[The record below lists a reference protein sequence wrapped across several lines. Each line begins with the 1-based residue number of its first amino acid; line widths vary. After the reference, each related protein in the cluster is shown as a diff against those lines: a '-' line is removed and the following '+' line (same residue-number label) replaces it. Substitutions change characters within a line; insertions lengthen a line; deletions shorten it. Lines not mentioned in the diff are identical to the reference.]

1 MTDASLHRGPAILLV
16 TYNGWA
22 LTEACLQGLRELVSE
37 GYAIVVA
44 DNGSTDGTP
53 RHSVNRFPEI
63 CCVSTGG
70 NLGFGAGNNC
80 AARQVPLADPLLFVN
95 NDTLPSAQDIRQLVA
110 SWRHLSTETA
120 APVVLA
126 PRILNADGST
136 QSSWFAPWHSRS
148 FFFNALRTE
157 ASAARILQ
165 GTLTS
170 RDDGVFEVGWT
181 SAVCWVL
188 SRSLWQATRGFDE
201 SIFMYNED
209 LDWAWRARTLGAQF
223 LLDTRCSLVHLGGGS
238 AVSSLSRSLQ
248 HDRSLY
254 YVLGKHL
261 GFKGRI
267 WSISYRIIRSTL
279 RILLLLP
286 FLWKASA
293 RRSVRLH
300 AALLFRVFG

>member
-1 MTDASLHRGPAILLV
+1 MTDWKEHRGPAILLV

-22 LTEACLQGLRELVSE
+22 LTEACLRGLQELISE

-53 RHSVNRFPEI
+53 QHILNRFPEI
-63 CCVSTGG
+63 CCVPTGG

-80 AARQVPLADPLLFVN
+80 AAQQVPLADPLLFVN
-95 NDTLPSAQDIRQLVA
+95 NDTLPSAQDIRQLVS
-110 SWRHLSTETA
+110 SWRRWSGEIK
-120 APVVLA
+120 APVILA
-126 PRILNADGST
+126 PRILNADGSI
-136 QSSWFAPWHSRS
+136 QSSWFAPWSSAR
-148 FFFNALRTE
+148 FFFNAFRSET
-157 ASAARILQ
+157 AAAKVLQ

-170 RDDGVFEVGWT
+170 READVFEVGWT
-181 SAVCWVL
+181 SAVCWIL

-209 LDWAWRARTLGAQF
+209 LDWAWRARALGAHF

-248 HDRSLY
+248 HDHSLY

-261 GFKGRI
+261 GLLGRL
-267 WSISYRIIRSTL
+267 WSISYRIIRSAL
-279 RILLLLP
+279 RIMLLLP
-286 FLWKASA
+286 FLWKKSA
-293 RRSVRLH
+293 RHSVRLH
-300 AALLFRVFG
+300 CALLFRVFG